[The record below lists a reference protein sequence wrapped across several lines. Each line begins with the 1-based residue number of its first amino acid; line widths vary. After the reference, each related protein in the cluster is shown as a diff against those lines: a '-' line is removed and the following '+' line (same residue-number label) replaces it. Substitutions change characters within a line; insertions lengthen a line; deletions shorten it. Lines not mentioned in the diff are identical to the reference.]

1 MKSNITQDFNDFL
14 IPEPS
19 TTSESTISN
28 ALIAEIYAYRK
39 VLNVSQVTLA
49 EQSSVIQSI
58 ISRMENGVTV
68 PKLQTLLRLTEALN
82 LDVQLIVTP
91 RTPLNEDGRSKVY
104 QLKDRKSKQLKE
116 LILEESHD

>member
-1 MKSNITQDFNDFL
+1 MKSITTQDFNDFV
-14 IPEPS
+14 IPEAF
-19 TTSESTISN
+19 TASESTISD

-58 ISRMENGVTV
+58 ISRMENGVTI
-68 PKLQTLLRLTEALN
+68 PKIQTLLRITEALN

-91 RTPLNEDGRSKVY
+91 RTTLNEDERSKVY
-104 QLKDRKSKQLKE
+104 RLKERKLKQLKKRIQE
-116 LILEESHD
+116 KSHA